1 VAPRGR
7 RLATE
12 EISSRS
18 VPDVDIKSLAYKD
31 DRPKEY
37 FDKFH
42 ERTRSGP
49 PGATYEVVRA
59 ITVFHALT
67 TFRAQGIDSGNVPA
81 GPLILAPNHAS
92 NMDHFFTAAFIRR
105 RIQFMAK
112 SQLFGSGPLSWI
124 YTHGGVFPV
133 RRGDQDEEAFTTA
146 FRILERGG
154 AMVMYCEGTR
164 SRTGKLA
171 ASAKP
176 GVGRLALESGAPVVP
191 VAILGSHQVRNWKRM
206 QFPKVTVQY
215 GAPFKFDV
223 VPQTTRDERQAA
235 ADYIFDR
242 IKELHSDLER
252 RGHRAA
258 RRTVKRPGAAAR
270 PSVRPNREG

>member
-1 VAPRGR
+1 LGCAQPGG
-7 RLATE
+7 E
-12 EISSRS
+12 EISSRGM
-18 VPDVDIKSLAYKD
+18 PDLDLKSLAYKD
-31 DRPKEY
+31 ERPKEY
-37 FDKFH
+37 FDAFH
-42 ERTRSGP
+42 ERTRRGP
-49 PGATYEVVRA
+49 PGATFDVVRA

-67 TFRAQGIDSGNVPA
+67 TFRAKGIDSGNVPAA

-133 RRGDQDEEAFTTA
+133 RRGDQDEEAFITA
-146 FRILERGG
+146 FKILDRGG

-164 SRTGKLA
+164 SRTGELA

-176 GVGRLALESGAPVVP
+176 GIGRLALESGVPVVP
-191 VAILGSHQVRNWKRM
+191 VAILDSHKVRNWKRM

-215 GAPFKFDV
+215 GSPFKLEV
-223 VPQTTRDERQAA
+223 VSETTRDQRQEA

-242 IKELHSDLER
+242 VKQLHSDLER
-252 RGHRAA
+252 RGQGAA
-258 RRTVKRPGAAAR
+258 RRAQRQPLDA
-270 PSVRPNREG
+270 